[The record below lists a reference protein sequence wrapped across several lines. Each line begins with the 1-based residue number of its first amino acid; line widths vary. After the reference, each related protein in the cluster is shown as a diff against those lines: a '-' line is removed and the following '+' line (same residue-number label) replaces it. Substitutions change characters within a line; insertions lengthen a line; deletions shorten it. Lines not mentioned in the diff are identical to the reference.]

1 MLVVVMPFVAQHVVA
16 LHSRRSLREL
26 YEIVFKLEED
36 MLRMAEDFTGLNA
49 AVDKV
54 VELINEAITI
64 LQNPQTDNNN
74 QSVIDAITLRL
85 NSAADALGAAE
96 PAPAP
101 APAPA
106 TADTS
111 TATADTATD
120 ATSTAATAA

>member
-1 MLVVVMPFVAQHVVA
+1 
-16 LHSRRSLREL
+16 
-26 YEIVFKLEED
+26 
-36 MLRMAEDFTGLNA
+36 MAEDFTGLNA

-54 VELINEAITI
+54 VGLINEAITI

-101 APAPA
+101 VPAPA
-106 TADTS
+106 TTDAAPADTS
-111 TATADTATD
+111 TSAASTD
-120 ATSTAATAA
+120 APAA

>member
-1 MLVVVMPFVAQHVVA
+1 
-16 LHSRRSLREL
+16 
-26 YEIVFKLEED
+26 
-36 MLRMAEDFTGLNA
+36 MAEDFTGLNA